1 MPGQRR
7 LRLWVPFVM
16 PRHVLRSVV
25 ASNKL
30 HARAASFAPPSGT
43 ATGRDAAIETCRS
56 DASAFPQADYDPTDY
71 DTADYDTAAIGP
83 DAGTSAGDTL
93 VRSNAAVRTECVAC
107 DTRGSST
114 DV

>member
-7 LRLWVPFVM
+7 LRLWVPIVI

-25 ASNKL
+25 ATNKL

-43 ATGRDAAIETCRS
+43 ATGRDAAFETCRP
-56 DASAFPQADYDPTDY
+56 DASAFPQADHDPANH
-71 DTADYDTAAIGP
+71 DTVAIGP

-93 VRSNAAVRTECVAC
+93 VRPNAAIRTECFAC
-107 DTRGSST
+107 DTRGAST